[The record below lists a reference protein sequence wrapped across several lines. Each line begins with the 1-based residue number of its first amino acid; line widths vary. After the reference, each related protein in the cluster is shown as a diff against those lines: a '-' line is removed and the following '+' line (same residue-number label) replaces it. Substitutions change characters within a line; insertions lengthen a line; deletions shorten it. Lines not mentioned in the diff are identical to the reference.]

1 MNLTQ
6 GPALY
11 AYNDAVFTE
20 HDWTGIRMLQDSIK
34 ETDGMKIGRFGLG
47 FKSVFHMTGMTK
59 FTISYVFVTEPLKIA
74 IGLKFTFFMALF
86 HKKMK
91 ANRSVGLIVEFLFSA
106 VYIHHQCEWTR

>member
-59 FTISYVFVTEPLKIA
+59 FTISYGFVTEPLKIA
-74 IGLKFTFFMALF
+74 IGLRVYFFYGPF
-86 HKKMK
+86 SQKMK
-91 ANRSVGLIVEFLFSA
+91 ANRSVCLMVEFLFSA
-106 VYIHHQCEWTR
+106 VYIHHQWG